1 MWISR
6 RKWDYLLFRIEKCE
20 DNIRNQKENTE
31 LLVRNT
37 AKKSSNNQE
46 SCARK
51 FKELKIL
58 KSILMILF
66 SLNKIAYKIVD
77 FSAGWCAIDQII

>member
-37 AKKSSNNQE
+37 AKRILEQPG
-46 SCARK
+46 
-51 FKELKIL
+51 ELREEIQGIENIEKYID
-58 KSILMILF
+58 
-66 SLNKIAYKIVD
+66 D
-77 FSAGWCAIDQII
+77 FIQSQ

>member
-37 AKKSSNNQE
+37 AKKIPRTTRRV
-46 SCARK
+46 ARGN
-51 FKELKIL
+51 
-58 KSILMILF
+58 SR
-66 SLNKIAYKIVD
+66 N
-77 FSAGWCAIDQII
+77 